1 MASNEH
7 ATIPETETATWA
19 TMNLGNKADSGEIL
33 LARVENLEGIGKTEL
48 GTTSHDE
55 RGPNTVEQ
63 GRCTEAVSHASALLD
78 SAHISTGDSANVD
91 TRVNEGVGDAIGN
104 STGDNLGSGEGSE
117 LGLMLHLGNNFLVL
131 SLKARLNV
139 AVGM

>member
-1 MASNEH
+1 
-7 ATIPETETATWA
+7 
-19 TMNLGNKADSGEIL
+19 MNLGNKADSGEIL

-55 RGPNTVEQ
+55 RGPNTVVQ

-117 LGLMLHLGNNFLVL
+117 LGLLVALGEQLLGVVL
-131 SLKARLNV
+131 ESQVECSSWDVIECR
-139 AVGM
+139 